1 MATANKPETTPKN
14 IALIFA
20 GGSGRRMNNGGKPKQ
35 FLELKDKP
43 IIVYTLELFQNH
55 DEIDGIIIACLDIWI
70 PYLRQL
76 VQKYN
81 LTKVV
86 DVVPGGSTGQES
98 IYSTIKAASERYSH
112 DSIVLIHDGV
122 RPLINA
128 QTITDNIQTVREF
141 GSCITCV
148 PAIETFIVRKEDGM
162 LDIPERHNSLIA
174 RAPQS
179 FILKDI
185 LNAHHVAIEQGIN
198 TFVDSCSLM
207 NYCGHELHTVIG
219 PVENIK
225 ITTPMDYFV
234 FKTMVEVNEVQQ
246 VFGI

>member
-1 MATANKPETTPKN
+1 MYNKKTKN

-20 GGSGRRMNNGGKPKQ
+20 GGHGRRMNNAGKPKQ
-35 FLELKDKP
+35 FLELKGKP
-43 IIVYTLELFQNH
+43 IIVYTLELFEKH
-55 DEIDGIIIACLDIWI
+55 KDIDAIIVACLDVWI
-70 PYLRQL
+70 PYLKQL
-76 VQKYN
+76 IQMYN

-86 DVVPGGSTGQES
+86 EVVPGGETGQES
-98 IYSTIKAASERYSH
+98 IFATLKLASEFFAH

-122 RPLINA
+122 RPLINE
-128 QTITDNIQTVREF
+128 QTITDNIDTVRKY

-148 PAIETFIVRKEDGM
+148 PAIETFVVSRDDGM
-162 LDIPERHNSLIA
+162 LDIPERKDSLIA

-185 LNAHHVAIEQGIN
+185 LKAHLEARQKGLN
-198 TFVDSCSLM
+198 NFVDSCSLM
-207 NYCGHELHTVIG
+207 NYCGHMLHTVIG
-219 PVENIK
+219 PIENIK
-225 ITTPMDYFV
+225 ITTPMDYFI